1 MRKMRSPG
9 STVDSPANEIL
20 VVTQT
25 SHDIKEEEE
34 GKILDRVKQT
44 NDEEKTGP
52 NNDEK
57 PTQNE
62 DQMFKLKDLS
72 KNDLLKLLGIMEGEI
87 QAREDVIC
95 LLSSALTSRPMELES
110 RYGSARPTRPLQALK
125 RDSMLNKN
133 HTHHDNVY
141 EKPMAELD
149 RLQDKH
155 RESYRRMLEQLLLA
169 EKSHRHTVHELDTEK
184 RKHVDY
190 MNKSDDFTNLLEQER
205 ERLKRLLKQEKAYQM
220 RKEKEFSKRIQRTSG
235 ELVKLKSFALMMVDE
250 RELHLEK
257 IDKQSNKIQD
267 LLQKLQE
274 KEQKLC
280 KSERKAKEDSQKILD
295 LEVELE
301 VITSRF
307 AKEQEDMAAKLSS
320 QESQHKQLSQEQ
332 EELSHKHKEL
342 NETNEVL
349 QKSAEELKKLRDKI
363 RKGEFGNS
371 TLMEELETLRKRI
384 LLMEGKDEEIAT
396 TENNC
401 SELKKKLHAEE
412 THNKEL
418 RLEVEKLQQRMTQ
431 LEKQEVTFNMGRT
444 EYAQLQAALEKEK
457 SLSKDLTDELV
468 MVKIRMKELES
479 SELKLEKDELDLK
492 EDLMKLKSVTLIMV
506 NEHKNMVDRIRSEEK
521 KKEELKKLYK
531 AEQEKVMEVTER
543 LIEESKKHIKLK
555 SEMELKIAALVKE
568 KDEMKGKLT
577 NSEDKYNDLS
587 SMVGMI
593 KHSTDGIKED
603 KENKVSNA
611 YVQDEIKVKEL
622 TLEIERLKNRLQQLE
637 VLESDLI
644 KSEDKFDMLEKKFP
658 TEQEKANF
666 LSQQVKEI
674 RSPTALSKAVEQS
687 EAGSQEAKLRHRFLL
702 EEAKSRDL
710 QADVQALKEKIHE
723 LMNKED
729 KLSQLQV
736 DYTMLQQRFQEE
748 EDKKKNISNEVLN
761 LTRELEVTKRYSR
774 TLHPCTKGTR
784 IMDVPMTSTGVQTDL
799 IENRTAD
806 NDTPAAFIKKSV
818 KEENRIMSSLHPRTL
833 KKSVQRPT
841 VRELYPPTVSDF
853 TVKKSSIPWM
863 KKKDSSAS
871 EISLDTSE
879 DAAPTEV
886 NMSPKHGQPMHIQ
899 SISDLQNSETTLQ
912 ISRSSSED
920 LMKRDAATPSNE
932 IQISRSSSEGLMKRD
947 AATPSNEI
955 QISRSSSEGL
965 MKRDAATPSKEI
977 QKPQLAMIPANE
989 RTIEPK
995 KLERALSPVTIA
1007 TISRLKSPEI
1017 VRCPSLDRS
1026 LSPVSI
1032 VSNRI
1037 SALSPDSS
1045 PETVDMITGRA
1056 VFKVTPEKRMVPMP
1070 VKKCN
1075 SPASIITTEDN
1086 KIHIHLGSQF
1096 KKHTENHGSVVRIK
1110 STPTSAESKEVS
1122 TGTVLRSPH
1131 NVTATKST
1139 SNKVTSSIIITQV
1152 TKAPARPTLSVP
1164 VLDVPSVK
1172 SGFTRIPMSR
1182 GMKTGKAVLG
1192 ALGITT
1198 GVKMETNAETQAM
1211 HIELKKSTLCNGAFQ
1226 GGGKG

>member
-1 MRKMRSPG
+1 MRSTG
-9 STVDSPANEIL
+9 NTVDSPANEIL
-20 VVTQT
+20 VVMQT

-34 GKILDRVKQT
+34 GKIPDRVKQK
-44 NDEEKTGP
+44 NDEEKIGP

-57 PTQNE
+57 PTQND
-62 DQMFKLKDLS
+62 DQMFKMKDLS

-95 LLSSALTSRPMELES
+95 LLSSALTSQPAELES

-125 RDSMLNKN
+125 RDSLLNKN

-169 EKSHRHTVHELDTEK
+169 EKSHRHTVHELNTEK
-184 RKHVDY
+184 CKHVDY

-220 RKEKEFSKRIQRTSG
+220 RKEKEFSKHIQRTAG

-267 LLQKLQE
+267 LLQQLQE

-280 KSERKAKEDSQKILD
+280 KSERKAKEDSQNILD

-307 AKEQEDMAAKLSS
+307 AKEQEEMAAKLSS

-332 EELSHKHKEL
+332 GELLYKHKEL
-342 NETNEVL
+342 KETNEVV
-349 QKSAEELKKLRDKI
+349 QKSEEELKKLRDKI
-363 RKGEFGNS
+363 SKGEFGNS
-371 TLMEELETLRKRI
+371 TIMAELESLHKRI
-384 LLMEGKDEEIAT
+384 LVVEGNDEEIAK

-401 SELKKKLHAEE
+401 SELKKKLLAEE

-418 RLEVEKLQQRMTQ
+418 RREVEKLQQRMTQ
-431 LEKQEVTFNMGRT
+431 LEKQEVTFNIGRT

-492 EDLMKLKSVTLIMV
+492 EDLMKLKSVTVIMV
-506 NEHKNMVDRIRSEEK
+506 NEHKTMVDRIRSEEK
-521 KKEELKKLYK
+521 KKEELKILYK
-531 AEQEKVMEVTER
+531 TEQEKVTEVTER
-543 LIEESKKHIKLK
+543 LIEESKKHMKLK

-587 SMVGMI
+587 SMLGVN

-603 KENKVSNA
+603 KENNVSNA
-611 YVQDEIKVKEL
+611 YAPDEIKVKEL

-644 KSEDKFDMLEKKFP
+644 KSEDKFDMLENNFP
-658 TEQEKANF
+658 SEQEKANF

-674 RSPTALSKAVEQS
+674 RSPTALSKAVERS
-687 EAGSQEAKLRHRFLL
+687 ESGSQEAKLRHRFLL
-702 EEAKSRDL
+702 EEAKSREL
-710 QADVQALKEKIHE
+710 QADVQSLKEKIHE

-736 DYTMLQQRFQEE
+736 DYTMLQQRFLEE
-748 EDKKKNISNEVLN
+748 EDKKKNVINEVVN
-761 LTRELEVTKRYSR
+761 LTRELEVTKRYSS
-774 TLHPCTKGTR
+774 TLRPFTKGTR
-784 IMDVPMTSTGVQTDL
+784 IMNVPMTSNGVQTDL
-799 IENRTAD
+799 IENRKAD

-818 KEENRIMSSLHPRTL
+818 KEENRIMSSLHPRTF

-853 TVKKSSIPWM
+853 TVKKSSILWM

-886 NMSPKHGQPMHIQ
+886 NMSQKHGQPMHIQ
-899 SISDLQNSETTLQ
+899 SISDLQNSESTV
-912 ISRSSSED
+912 
-920 LMKRDAATPSNE
+920 
-932 IQISRSSSEGLMKRD
+932 QISRSSSEGLMKRD

-965 MKRDAATPSKEI
+965 MKRDAATPSKETR
-977 QKPQLAMIPANE
+977 KPQLAILPANE
-989 RTIEPK
+989 RTIEPT
-995 KLERALSPVTIA
+995 KLERALSPMTIA
-1007 TISRLKSPEI
+1007 TISRLKSPQI
-1017 VRCPSLDRS
+1017 VRLPSLDRS

-1032 VSNRI
+1032 VSNGI
-1037 SALSPDSS
+1037 SALSPDSF

-1086 KIHIHLGSQF
+1086 KFHIHLGSQF
-1096 KKHTENHGSVVRIK
+1096 KKPTENHGSVVRIK
-1110 STPTSAESKEVS
+1110 STPTSAESKEPS

-1139 SNKVTSSIIITQV
+1139 SNKLTSNITITQV

-1211 HIELKKSTLCNGAFQ
+1211 HIELKKSTLSNAAFQ